1 MVDPLWQRVERE
13 LQRTPTHRT
22 GIGYDIAR
30 IAVQPRRRLRLAVR
44 AFAAAATVAALF
56 FAARAARPADS
67 PRPVQFVLVAER
79 AERVALV
86 GDFNDWDPRATPL
99 ESRDGIWTV
108 ELPLAAGRHTYA
120 FVVDNETWV
129 ADPSAPRESAAFDA
143 PASVILVNGT

>member
-13 LQRTPTHRT
+13 LQRTPSHRA
-22 GIGYDIAR
+22 GIGDDIAR
-30 IAVQPRRRLRLAVR
+30 IAMRPRRRTQWAVR
-44 AFAAAATVAALF
+44 ALAVAAALAALVF
-56 FAARAARPADS
+56 GVRALRPTDGL
-67 PRPVQFVLVAER
+67 RPVQFVLVAER

-99 ESRDGIWTV
+99 ASKDGIWTV

-129 ADPSAPRESAAFDA
+129 ADPLAPQESAMFDA
-143 PASVILVNGT
+143 PASVILVSGT